1 MGVGRAAVEG
11 VELRSVLV
19 TGASGLVGS
28 HLVPAL
34 RDAGAEVTAFGGHIG
49 DAAEVRRAVAGA
61 DTVFHL
67 AAQTIVGEANG
78 SPLPTFETNVRGTWN
93 VLEACRLEAVERVLV
108 ASSDKVYGPCA
119 NGAGF
124 AEDAPLA
131 PRFTYDAS
139 KAAADLLAR
148 SYWHTYGVPVATTR
162 FANIYGGGDRNESR
176 LVPELV
182 AAVAAGRR
190 PVIRSDGTPEREYLY
205 VEDAVAAYVAIARA
219 LDDGIARG
227 EAYNAG
233 GGRPVSVRELTA
245 TLLRVAGSD
254 LEPDFRGNGTPPG
267 ELGRQCVDASK
278 LRAHTGWAPRIGL
291 EEGLRRT
298 LAWHR
303 TAAASGAS

>member
-1 MGVGRAAVEG
+1 VGVGRAAVEG
-11 VELRSVLV
+11 LELRSVLV
-19 TGASGLVGS
+19 TGATGLVGS

-34 RDAGAEVTAFGGHIG
+34 RVDGAEVAAFGGDIS

-67 AAQTIVGEANG
+67 AARTIVGEANG

-93 VLEACRLEAVERVLV
+93 VLEACRLEGIARVVV

-124 AEDAPLA
+124 TEDAPLA
-131 PRFTYDAS
+131 PRFAYDAS

-148 SYWHTYGVPVATTR
+148 SYWHTFGVPVATTR

-190 PVIRSDGTPEREYLY
+190 PVIRSDGSPEREYLY
-205 VEDAVAAYVAIARA
+205 VDDAVAAYLAIARA
-219 LDDGIARG
+219 LDDGVARG

-233 GGRPVSVRELTA
+233 GGRAVSVRELA
-245 TLLRVAGSD
+245 ETLLRVAGSD
-254 LEPDFRGNGTPPG
+254 LDPDFRGDGTPAG
-267 ELGRQCVDASK
+267 ELDLQCVDASK
-278 LRAHTGWAPRIGL
+278 LRAHTGWAPRVDL

-303 TAAASGAS
+303 TAAGAR